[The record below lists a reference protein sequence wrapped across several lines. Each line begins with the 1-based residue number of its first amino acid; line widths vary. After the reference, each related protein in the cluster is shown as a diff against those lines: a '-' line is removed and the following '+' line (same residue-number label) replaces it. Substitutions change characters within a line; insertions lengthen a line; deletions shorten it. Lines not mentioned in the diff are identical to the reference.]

1 MSHREIDALTGTET
15 TGHEWDG
22 IRELD
27 TPMPRWW
34 LWTFYATVVF
44 ALIYGIFYPA
54 LPLPGGP
61 SKGTLGWQ
69 SRHEVGTEMQ
79 VAAQAQSVFRDQIA
93 QSSLQKILDDPALF
107 QFASSAGRSAFTVN
121 CSQCHGAG
129 AAGSP
134 GYPNLQDDEWIWGGS
149 LDEIYHT
156 ISYGVRNGETKAHDS
171 LMPAFGKDQ
180 LLQRKQITDVSA
192 YVMTLAGAPPS
203 FGDAAA
209 GAEIYGQ
216 MCVSCHGEQG
226 QGVKQFGGPKLA
238 NPIWLYGNTQSDITT
253 QIHNPKHG
261 VMPAWGPRLGDEVVK
276 ELTVY
281 VYALGGGGR

>member
-1 MSHREIDALTGTET
+1 MAHREIDALTGTET

-54 LPLPGGP
+54 MPLPGGATQG
-61 SKGTLGWQ
+61 KLGWN
-69 SRHEVGTEMQ
+69 SRGEVASEIKAAS
-79 VAAQAQSVFRDQIA
+79 AAQAVFRDQIA
-93 QSSLQKILDDPALF
+93 QSSLHQILDNPTLF
-107 QFASSAGRSAFTVN
+107 QFASSAGRSAFAVN

-129 AAGSP
+129 AAGSK

-156 ISYGVRNGETKAHDS
+156 ITYGVRNGGDKAHDS
-171 LMPAFGKDQ
+171 AMPAFGKDA

-192 YVMTLAGAPPS
+192 YVMTLAGAAPTA
-203 FGDAAA
+203 GDAAA
-209 GAEIYGQ
+209 GQAVFAQ
-216 MCVSCHGEQG
+216 NCASCHGDAG
-226 QGVKQFGGPKLA
+226 QGLKQFGGPKLA
-238 NPIWLYGNTQSDITT
+238 NPIWLYGSTQAEIAA
-253 QIHNPKHG
+253 QINNPVHG
-261 VMPAWGPRLGDEVVK
+261 VMPAWGPRLGDEAVK